1 MYQRL
6 LDNAETSIY
15 DEAEEI
21 KSQYLANAY
30 LVKSSITSI
39 RKQLCAIHNATG
51 IRIWIS
57 ETDGKIIIDSDM
69 QKNKEGYNINEYDSS
84 LLSKQ
89 TVNSTNADNLLSDR
103 SFCVVYPVTSGLDIS
118 FYIILSLPVNTL
130 HSQAVQNV
138 DAILICYIII
148 SALLFIALLFL
159 YLQTVIPLKSMQ
171 QAAKEYAAGHY
182 DYQMPEYAGHDHTD
196 LAGAIQYLATK
207 MKDTNEYQKN
217 FIANVSHDFRS
228 PLTSIKGYTQAMA
241 DGTIP
246 PEMRHNTF

>member
-1 MYQRL
+1 MQSKIKISLRFKFLICYLLLVVLTVGLLNTYGHKLMYQRL

-15 DEAEEI
+15 NEAEEI

-103 SFCVVYPVTSGLDIS
+103 SFCVVYPVTSGLDTAFIS
-118 FYIILSLPVNTL
+118 YC
-130 HSQAVQNV
+130 H
-138 DAILICYIII
+138 C
-148 SALLFIALLFL
+148 
-159 YLQTVIPLKSMQ
+159 
-171 QAAKEYAAGHY
+171 
-182 DYQMPEYAGHDHTD
+182 
-196 LAGAIQYLATK
+196 
-207 MKDTNEYQKN
+207 
-217 FIANVSHDFRS
+217 R
-228 PLTSIKGYTQAMA
+228 
-241 DGTIP
+241 
-246 PEMRHNTF
+246 